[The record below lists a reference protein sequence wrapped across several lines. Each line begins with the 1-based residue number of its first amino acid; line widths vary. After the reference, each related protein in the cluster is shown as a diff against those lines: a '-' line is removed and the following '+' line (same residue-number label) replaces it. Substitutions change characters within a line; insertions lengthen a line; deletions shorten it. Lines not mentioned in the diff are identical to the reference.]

1 MNGEQ
6 NQQWYYNS
14 HHNYSNTFHGYSTR
28 PMSSLTSKGVRADA
42 PKIFCD
48 RSTQWERRP
57 EWAADAATQTE
68 IEEEPG
74 VYEND
79 IEMVD

>member
-14 HHNYSNTFHGYSTR
+14 HHNYSNTLHGNSTR
-28 PMSSLTSKGVRADA
+28 SMSSLTSKGVRADA
-42 PKIFCD
+42 PKIFYD
-48 RSTQWERRP
+48 RSTQWEQRP
-57 EWAADAATQTE
+57 EWTADAATQTE
-68 IEEEPG
+68 IEIEPG
-74 VYEND
+74 VYEDD